1 MPYWVCVFLEFT
13 ILISI
18 VISFVKFKQISRDYL
33 PFVFSL
39 WVTLISSVVGLYF
52 SLFHRNNAAP
62 SNIYFIVFCL
72 LILWQF
78 KQWKLFAG
86 CPKAFYGLMGAF
98 VASWVLDTFVVG
110 SLFKFNPYARI
121 IISFVIVI
129 LSIQLLS
136 GERQMPVL
144 SFWRSSIQLILTAY
158 IVLFTVK
165 IITEFFWQ
173 YGVILGDD
181 FMISIFYFYIF
192 VNFLA
197 NLLYALAM
205 LWIPVT
211 TRYSWPLR

>member
-129 LSIQLLS
+129 LSIQL
-136 GERQMPVL
+136 
-144 SFWRSSIQLILTAY
+144 ILTAY